1 MNKATIILILL
12 IFHQLSFGQLIDK
25 NEAIEIAKKNGLKDG
40 IEDPVIELNNNIW
53 TIKCLMCDDNEN
65 NYQIIEID
73 ATTGKIEMNGR
84 YIEMSIAVGGQS
96 KKTEIIYSESWD
108 SIPKKESIKKPY
120 QLSTFSIGREC
131 NLTISPDNQF
141 IAFQYGARKI
151 GIVDSSGN
159 NFAKIDDESLYPAW
173 LDDEWVAYFKDFK
186 YIYKKNIKTGQEI
199 RITENSGEYDNFQIS
214 PDNKWIAYTSSEVWN
229 IQKKDS
235 LGFPI
240 IHAFINGQGQDL
252 CLLSMDGKIKKYITK
267 VKKYVNTPCWSGQG
281 DTLFFNIENTAYFAT
296 NLEDDTINY
305 FPIKKLDSISL
316 TDYRSLE
323 KGLFLIKR
331 NCKIYAIDNNT
342 LTPKYLLSEKPGRYG
357 DLLFSHDLKYLIF
370 TKQDFKDSDKKLWI
384 QKLE

>member
-12 IFHQLSFGQLIDK
+12 VFHQLSFGQLIDK
-25 NEAIEIAKKNGLKDG
+25 NKAIEIAKENGLKDG
-40 IEDPVIELNNNIW
+40 IEDAVIELNNNIW

-73 ATTGKIEMNGR
+73 ATTGKIEMNGG

-96 KKTEIIYSESWD
+96 KKTEIIYSENWD
-108 SIPKKESIKKPY
+108 SIPKKKSIKIPY

-131 NLTISPDNQF
+131 NLTISPNNQL
-141 IAFQYGARKI
+141 IAFQHGRRKI
-151 GIVDSSGN
+151 GIVNITGQGFENICDDCMYPQWLN
-159 NFAKIDDESLYPAW
+159 NNWI
-173 LDDEWVAYFKDFK
+173 AYLNNNNQ
-186 YIYKKNIKTGQEI
+186 IVKKNIKTRKEKI
-199 RITENSGEYDNFQIS
+199 ITEIGSFNDYQFSS
-214 PDNKWIAYTSSEVWN
+214 DNKWIAYTSSEVWN
-229 IQKKDS
+229 IQKNDS

-240 IHAFINGQGQDL
+240 IHAFIDGQGQNL

-267 VKKYVNTPCWSGQG
+267 VKNYVNTPCWSEQG
-281 DTLFFNIENTAYFAT
+281 DTLFFNIESTAYFAT
-296 NLEDDTINY
+296 NLEDDTIKY
-305 FPIKKLDSISL
+305 FPIKKLNSISL

-357 DLLFSHDLKYLIF
+357 DLLFTHDLKYLIF
-370 TKQDFKDSDKKLWI
+370 TKQDFKNSDKKLWI